1 MKFSI
6 ILIFLLNIIK
16 DIKPVIIIPFKRIF
30 YTKLTEENIMEE
42 LTKNYLQVPFYVG
55 EPIQEIPM
63 ILKLNEFPTFLTS
76 IQYDKNIIKFDEK
89 KSLSFKMINGHKGI
103 YDTYDF
109 TEGILSN
116 DSLDF
121 GKDQKKMKNFTFVL
135 ALNLTYQTQ
144 NFSGEIG
151 LKLSSSHHSMPY
163 TSSFI
168 NQLKSKDVIEN
179 YPFAIHYTDEDS
191 GNFIFGNYL
200 HNYDKNYIE
209 DDFIYSK
216 IGIPDEPNQWN
227 FFYRNIKIN
236 DKYID
241 EREHYISFLYEYGI
255 IESSFDYYK
264 TINDSYFQD
273 YLNKGVCKQKNF
285 GYWQYY
291 YIVCDTSINL
301 KNFPE
306 VVFIKDELNYNISLG
321 YKELFYKFQG
331 KYYFLVTSKNGL
343 SRWIFG
349 KPFFKKY
356 LVFFDR
362 DRKIFG
368 LYPKVKYSSKF
379 SIAWIIVIILSIALL
394 GTIIFVKYYI
404 PFTKRKIRANE
415 LEDEYDYTPQLL
427 KNNNGN
433 INKILTY

>member
-135 ALNLTYQTQ
+135 AKNLTYQSQ

-151 LKLSSSHHSMPY
+151 LKLSSSSHSMPY

-168 NQLKSKDVIEN
+168 NQLKSKDIIES
-179 YPFAIHYTDEDS
+179 YPFAIRYLSEDK
-191 GNFIFGNYL
+191 GEFIIGNYL

-209 DDFIYSK
+209 DDFLFAK
-216 IGIPDEPNQWN
+216 IGVEHDPNQW
-227 FFYRNIKIN
+227 KIN
-236 DKYID
+236 YRYCFVDN
-241 EREHYISFLYEYGI
+241 ISLNENEKEITFLYEYGL
-255 IESSFDYYK
+255 IEG
-264 TINDSYFQD
+264 SYEYF
-273 YLNKGVCKQKNF
+273 
-285 GYWQYY
+285 
-291 YIVCDTSINL
+291 L
-301 KNFPE
+301 KNGFPKTQ
-306 VVFIKDELNYNISLG
+306 F
-321 YKELFYKFQG
+321 
-331 KYYFLVTSKNGL
+331 
-343 SRWIFG
+343 
-349 KPFFKKY
+349 
-356 LVFFDR
+356 
-362 DRKIFG
+362 
-368 LYPKVKYSSKF
+368 
-379 SIAWIIVIILSIALL
+379 
-394 GTIIFVKYYI
+394 
-404 PFTKRKIRANE
+404 
-415 LEDEYDYTPQLL
+415 
-427 KNNNGN
+427 
-433 INKILTY
+433 